1 MSEIE
6 NGNQEATAPA
16 GNSVDDILAT
26 FDLEFG
32 SESQTPPQGTPP
44 SEGNPSE
51 TQGDGNSEPSSPA
64 SDTSSENSDSTGAES
79 PDSNGSTS
87 STATSPVEPTSTTQ
101 EGAAGQQ
108 QAGSNGNPTS
118 APAPSDAEL
127 RTLMMQILQNQQN
140 LQSQKEPKGKPNKG
154 EPEEDE
160 DTKVFAERK
169 PQDYT
174 YNISPKLYAGL
185 FGQDATE
192 EERIACLQA
201 FASGISMTVHNNI
214 LKSLGSW
221 TKEQFQAIPRAVDYL
236 VSRREKE
243 TSSRNTIRDDF
254 FKTFPELNKPEL
266 TPIIRSTI
274 QGVAQETGAKV
285 WNTQVKNLVG
295 QRVKQLLTAYAQ
307 SAGFV
312 PVQSKTSPAL
322 TPASSA
328 PAKPTT
334 LPDPNSSEAILDVLN
349 SDF

>member
-32 SESQTPPQGTPP
+32 SESQTPSQSTPP
-44 SEGNPSE
+44 SEGSPE

-64 SDTSSENSDSTGAES
+64 SDTSSEGSGSTGAES

-108 QAGSNGNPTS
+108 QGTSNGTPAG

-243 TSSRNTIRDDF
+243 TSSRNTIREDF

-295 QRVKQLLTAYAQ
+295 QRVKQLLAAYAQ

-312 PVQSKTSPAL
+312 PSPAKNPPAL
-322 TPASSA
+322 TPASPA
-328 PAKPTT
+328 PAKATT
-334 LPDPNSSEAILDVLN
+334 PDPNSTDAILDVLN
-349 SDF
+349 SDY

>member
-1 MSEIE
+1 MSDIENGE

-32 SESQTPPQGTPP
+32 SESQTPL
-44 SEGNPSE
+44 SEGSPE

-64 SDTSSENSDSTGAES
+64 SDTSSEGSGSTGVES
-79 PDSNGSTS
+79 PDSTSSTS

-101 EGAAGQQ
+101 EGAGE
-108 QAGSNGNPTS
+108 GGTPTTPTT
-118 APAPSDAEL
+118 PAPSDAEL

-160 DTKVFAERK
+160 DTRVFAERK

-295 QRVKQLLTAYAQ
+295 QRVKQLLVAYAQ

-312 PVQSKTSPAL
+312 PSPAKNPPAL
-322 TPASSA
+322 TPASPA
-328 PAKPTT
+328 PAKTT
-334 LPDPNSSEAILDVLN
+334 TPDPNSTDAILDVLN
-349 SDF
+349 SDY

>member
-32 SESQTPPQGTPP
+32 SESQTPPQDTPS
-44 SEGNPSE
+44 SEGNSSE
-51 TQGDGNSEPSSPA
+51 TQGENSEPSSPA
-64 SDTSSENSDSTGAES
+64 SDTSSESSGSTGSES
-79 PDSNGSTS
+79 TDSSGSTS

-108 QAGSNGNPTS
+108 QGASNGTP
-118 APAPSDAEL
+118 AKPAPSDAEL

-140 LQSQKEPKGKPNKG
+140 LQSQKEPKGKPDKG

-243 TSSRNTIRDDF
+243 TSSRNTIREDF

-295 QRVKQLLTAYAQ
+295 QRVKQLLAAYAQ

-312 PVQSKTSPAL
+312 PTPAKNPPAL
-322 TPASSA
+322 TPASPA
-328 PAKPTT
+328 PAKAPT
-334 LPDPNSSEAILDVLN
+334 PDPNSTDAILDVLN
-349 SDF
+349 SDY

>member
-32 SESQTPPQGTPP
+32 SESQTPSQSTPAEGSS
-44 SEGNPSE
+44 SES
-51 TQGDGNSEPSSPA
+51 GDGNSEPSSPA
-64 SDTSSENSDSTGAES
+64 LDASSESSGSTGSES
-79 PDSNGSTS
+79 PDSGGSTS

-101 EGAAGQQ
+101 EGAVGQQ
-108 QAGSNGNPTS
+108 QGTSNGNSTS
-118 APAPSDAEL
+118 APTPSDAEL

-295 QRVKQLLTAYAQ
+295 QRVKQLLAAYAQ
-307 SAGFV
+307 SAGFAPV
-312 PVQSKTSPAL
+312 PVKNPPAL

-328 PAKPTT
+328 PAKTT
-334 LPDPNSSEAILDVLN
+334 TPDPNSTDAILDVLN
-349 SDF
+349 SDY

>member
-32 SESQTPPQGTPP
+32 SESQTQSQDNSS
-44 SEGNPSE
+44 SEGNSE
-51 TQGDGNSEPSSPA
+51 TQGEGNSEPSSPA
-64 SDTSSENSDSTGAES
+64 SDTSSESSGSTGVES

-108 QAGSNGNPTS
+108 QGGTSNGTPA

-140 LQSQKEPKGKPNKG
+140 LQSQKEPKGKPDKG

-243 TSSRNTIRDDF
+243 TSSRNTIREDF

-295 QRVKQLLTAYAQ
+295 QRVKQLLAAYAQ

-312 PVQSKTSPAL
+312 PSPAKNPPAL
-322 TPASSA
+322 TPASPA
-328 PAKPTT
+328 PAKTT
-334 LPDPNSSEAILDVLN
+334 TPDPNSTDAILDVLN